1 MGKKSG
7 AKKKKQQSKIQQQE
21 VKKES
26 ILKKIF
32 FSSAATKKNEEPATV
47 LEKKE
52 PSKKFQKVK
61 KIVREINRKALF
73 GGVLTTIMLVIL
85 VSVGYL
91 LFQKA
96 FRAQPIA
103 KLLPEDD
110 VIMVLEINTNLDH
123 NQLLKTFG
131 LLKNHP
137 QYSKEK
143 LIEKIENQ
151 FIVDYESDLKNWF
164 GRAAGVVV
172 LN

>member
-7 AKKKKQQSKIQQQE
+7 AKKKKQQSKVQQQE

-26 ILKKIF
+26 ILKKF
-32 FSSAATKKNEEPATV
+32 FSSLHSSKTEEKTPPV
-47 LEKKE
+47 LEKKDS
-52 PSKKFQKVK
+52 SKKFQKVK
-61 KIVREINRKALF
+61 KIVKEINRKALF
-73 GGVLTTIMLVIL
+73 GGVLTIIMLVIL

-110 VIMVLEINTNLDH
+110 VILVLEINTNFDH

-131 LLKNHP
+131 LLKNNP

-151 FIVDYESDLKNWF
+151 FIVDY
-164 GRAAGVVV
+164 
-172 LN
+172 